1 MCNKCQKKHNQIP
14 LQCEDCKFS
23 NWDFSLFAEIR
34 TSEFAPVQYFSEQFD
49 MYCSKHDMFF
59 LQEDTPI
66 CDMGESGENNYHET
80 CMEYY
85 QLKDRYNKLLASFR
99 AYREKT
105 SKEWVNPESSEE
117 FNRWME
123 WLKQHDA
130 ELYNIFTNYKH
141 G

>member
-1 MCNKCQKKHNQIP
+1 MGKCH

-34 TSEFAPVQYFSEQFD
+34 TREYAPVEYFSEQFD

-59 LQEDTPI
+59 LEFDTPV
-66 CDMGESGENNYHET
+66 CDEGEYGKNNYSEI
-80 CMEYY
+80 CKDYY
-85 QLKDRYNKLLASFR
+85 KKTEQYRILLKRFH

-105 SKEWVNPESSEE
+105 SKEWVNPESPEE

-123 WLKQHDA
+123 WLKQHDS
-130 ELYNIFTNYKH
+130 ELYKVFTEH
-141 G
+141 E